1 MTCRRVSVWGVAAVL
16 IVASCSGGGGDSPE
30 AGPTRTT
37 APPTTPDA
45 QPEITD
51 TVPPVT
57 APPTPADEPTLQ
69 AIADAIASA
78 PAGCDP
84 LDTRQCVLPFPS
96 DALADVDGSAVTGMR
111 VQIPADGLPANAE
124 GVHVDPAE
132 WNRNDGFSANSTILT
147 HVADLDAEASKLPAW
162 TDLEASLAPDA
173 TVVLVDTSTGERVP
187 LWAEPDVK
195 AEDPADRLLVIHPAI
210 SLAPA
215 TTYAVGLRGLVGTG
229 GEPVEVSPVFA
240 VFRDDL
246 STDVPEIEDRRA
258 AMENALR
265 SLTAAG
271 VERNDLQLAWSFT
284 TASTENITERVLH
297 MRDETLAGLGAFT
310 PEFAITQ
317 VTDTPEGGLARLV
330 EGTFSVPNWLEGDGS
345 PGNGIRYGPDGRPA
359 SDGVVQAPFAC
370 EIARNVWEGTEPAR
384 MVVYGHGLL
393 GSHREVTAGNIIDM
407 SNEHNAVYCA
417 TKWAGFSDEDIPNAI
432 ASLQDLSNFPTF
444 VDRMQQGFVN
454 QMVLGRMMLADNGL
468 VGEPEFLRPD
478 GTAVLD
484 TSALQYD
491 GNSQGGIMGLALAG
505 LSTDFERAVL
515 GVVGMNYS
523 ILLPRSVDFD
533 TYEAV
538 FIPSYPSALDRA
550 LLISVVQMLWDRGEG
565 AGFVRHV
572 VADPLPGTPEKDLLL
587 HVALGD
593 WQVSELTA
601 MIAARTMGIP
611 IHRPV
616 TGEGRSREADPGWGI
631 DTLDYGTARSGL
643 VVWDSGSDPIPVDGV
658 APRTSRDPHS
668 DPRRD
673 ADVRRQKAA
682 FLFDGE
688 LIDVCAA
695 QACTADVS

>member
-1 MTCRRVSVWGVAAVL
+1 MTCRRRYILGITAALV
-16 IVASCSGGGGDSPE
+16 VASCSTSSGETPSAATTIPPSTTPADPE
-30 AGPTRTT
+30 P
-37 APPTTPDA
+37 PPTDIA
-45 QPEITD
+45 
-51 TVPPVT
+51 
-57 APPTPADEPTLQ
+57 APTTEAPLTPADEETVRAIEA
-69 AIADAIASA
+69 AIAAA

-96 DALADVDGSAVTGMR
+96 DATTVTDGSTLTGLR
-111 VQIPADGLPANAE
+111 VQFPANGLPANAD
-124 GVHVDPAE
+124 GVHVDPSE
-132 WNRNDGFSANSTILT
+132 WNRNDGFSANSTIVT
-147 HVADLDAEASKLPAW
+147 HVADLDPDASKLPPW
-162 TDLEASLAPDA
+162 TDLEASLATDA
-173 TVVLVDTSTGERVP
+173 TVLLVDTSTGERVP

-195 AEDPADRLLVIHPAI
+195 AEDPADRLLVIHPAL

-215 TTYAVGLRGLVGTG
+215 TTYAVGLRGLVGVDG
-229 GEPVEVSPVFA
+229 APIEASPAFI

-246 STDVPEIEDRRA
+246 STGIAEIEDRRD
-258 AMENALR
+258 AMETALEA
-265 SLTAAG
+265 LAGAG
-271 VERNDLQLAWSFT
+271 VEQAELQLAWSFT
-284 TASTENITERVLH
+284 TASTENVTERVLH
-297 MRDETLAGLGAFT
+297 MRDETLAGLGDFT

-317 VTDTPEGGLARLV
+317 VTDSPEGGLARLV

-345 PGNGIRYGPDGRPA
+345 PGNGLRYGPDGRPV

-370 EIARNVWEGTEPAR
+370 EIARDVWEGTEPAR
-384 MVVYGHGLL
+384 MVMYGHGLL
-393 GSHREVTAGNIIDM
+393 GSHREITAGNVIQM

-417 TKWAGFSDEDIPNAI
+417 TKWAGFSDEDIPNAV

-468 VGEPEFLRPD
+468 VGEPEFVRPD

-484 TSALQYD
+484 TSALHYD
-491 GNSQGGIMGLALAG
+491 GNSQGGIMGMALAG

-533 TYEAV
+533 TYEAI
-538 FIPSYPSALDRA
+538 FIPSYPSALDRT

-565 AGFVRHV
+565 AGFVRHI
-572 VADPLPGTPEKDLLL
+572 VADPLPGTPSKDLLL

-616 TGEGRSREADPGWGI
+616 TDEGRSREADPGWGI

-643 VVWDSGSDPIPVDGV
+643 VIWDSGSELIPLEGV

-688 LIDVCAA
+688 LIDVCSARP
-695 QACTADVS
+695 CTAEVS